1 MQSKICFFGPIWGYL
16 RSVQCVCTQK
26 MPELFCSIFFWH
38 TWYSNIKE
46 QLWFWCFSA
55 YFEVFGAWF
64 LKKNSTS
71 FVVKCQT
78 KLNHAIYIT
87 YIYNLEP
94 RRASKQRNLLAK
106 SAEGFRGEWRKRAL
120 PQKRKIKVSS
130 TPACLTMTK
139 KQIIV

>member
-1 MQSKICFFGPIWGYL
+1 MQTKICFFGPIWGYL

-78 KLNHAIYIT
+78 KLNHAIYTSIAT
-87 YIYNLEP
+87 NKIVRIFWVLQGAIHFCIYNGISEKYYMHFF
-94 RRASKQRNLLAK
+94 A
-106 SAEGFRGEWRKRAL
+106 GFLDFIAL
-120 PQKRKIKVSS
+120 SHP
-130 TPACLTMTK
+130 
-139 KQIIV
+139 